1 MNGGTINLTEGINN
15 IKTAGDGYG
24 DSNLFHSMQGTIN
37 ISVKED
43 IDISDVYNVVYAQR
57 TDGGTGNSVI
67 TLKAD
72 GDITLSA
79 DTPVVFAN

>member
-1 MNGGTINLTEGINN
+1 
-15 IKTAGDGYG
+15 
-24 DSNLFHSMQGTIN
+24 MQGTIN

-72 GDITLSA
+72 GDINLSA
-79 DTPVVFAN
+79 DTPVVFANYNDLGTDSESAQVQIEETTLL

>member
-43 IDISDVYNVVYAQR
+43 IDISDVYR
-57 TDGGTGNSVI
+57 E
-67 TLKAD
+67 L
-72 GDITLSA
+72 
-79 DTPVVFAN
+79 P